1 MPTSAAKVAFDSV
14 QALLHAFDTNQA
26 MNDMLIDGIAREA
39 WSATPPQP
47 PATAGKKARIT
58 GRPISAIVAHMHNV
72 RVMWLK
78 ALVRSKVQVSVPEQ
92 LDRDTLTPAEAKR
105 ALAESHKALRGVLEK
120 SLTTDGRIP
129 NFKPDAASFVGYLLA
144 HDAHHRGQI
153 SMLARLGGHE
163 IPKQLM
169 FALWEWNR

>member
-1 MPTSAAKVAFDSV
+1 MPTSAAKVSFEPV
-14 QALLHAFDTNQA
+14 QALLHAFDTNQT
-26 MNDMLIDGIAREA
+26 MNDMLIDGITREA
-39 WSATPPQP
+39 WTATPPQP
-47 PATAGKKARIT
+47 PSPAGKKARVT

-78 ALVRSKVQVSVPEQ
+78 ALVRSKVEVSVPGQ
-92 LDRDTLTPAEAKR
+92 LDRDNVTTAEAKR

-120 SLTTDGRIP
+120 SLTSDGRIP
-129 NFKPDAASFVGYLLA
+129 NFKPDAASFVAYLLA

-153 SMLARLGGHE
+153 SMLARLSGHE

>member
-1 MPTSAAKVAFDSV
+1 MPTSCAKVAFDPV
-14 QALLHAFDTNQA
+14 QALLHAFDTNQT

-39 WSATPPQP
+39 WTATPPQP

-78 ALVRSKVQVSVPEQ
+78 ALARGKVEVTVPAQVDRSQ
-92 LDRDTLTPAEAKR
+92 LTPADAKR
-105 ALAESHKALRGVLEK
+105 ALAESHEALRGVLEK

-129 NFKPDAASFVGYLLA
+129 NFKPDAASFVAYLLA

-153 SMLARLGGHE
+153 SMLARLARRE

-169 FALWEWNR
+169 FAMWEWNR